1 MWLRLLGSKN
11 REIFFVFQG
20 SSLAMNRRNKRYA
33 RHEINVSMS
42 KLPFV
47 YIPRLL
53 VSGFLEFALDDQCRE
68 NRGRRKYKLK
78 FK

>member
-1 MWLRLLGSKN
+1 MKL
-11 REIFFVFQG
+11 
-20 SSLAMNRRNKRYA
+20 
-33 RHEINVSMS
+33 SMS

-53 VSGFLEFALDDQCRE
+53 VSGFLEFALDDQCRG